1 VAGDRNHSSRLA
13 VSVEGARQSTL
24 RKTNLGAVARLVL
37 ASDPPVTRVRVAS
50 ALNMARS
57 TASRLVDELVD
68 GRVVV
73 ELDAPDPS
81 GRGRPATPLVANSRV
96 AALGLQVN
104 TTFLVARLINLQGHV
119 IAERRVEGDFRSS
132 RPGRVLRRLDRL
144 MARVLG
150 DAAADVEVVGVGLAL
165 PGLVDARAGRLLIA
179 PNLGWADVRPADHLA
194 IPESFS
200 LHLGNEADMAARAV
214 AEASPGRPSGLR
226 DFIFL
231 SGETGIGASTVSG
244 GEILG
249 GRHGW
254 AGEIGHMCVH
264 PEGPPCPCGSHG
276 CLELYAGRKAI
287 IAAAGLDEGSDD
299 SERLS
304 TLFDQGRTEAVRAVE
319 QAGAALATAL
329 VGAVNLLDV
338 HVIVLGGHLGEIGR
352 LLKGSL
358 EDELGAR
365 VLSARWM
372 APRVESRDDDDALAC
387 RGAAFVPLTSL
398 VEDPGA
404 WIARQQDARADRSPG
419 G

>member
-1 VAGDRNHSSRLA
+1 VVGDRNHSARLGVPTEA
-13 VSVEGARQSTL
+13 ARQSTL
-24 RKTNLGAVARLVL
+24 RVTNLRAVARLVV

-68 GRVVV
+68 GRMVV

-81 GRGRPATPLVANSRV
+81 GRGRPATPLVANPRI

-104 TTFLVARLINLQGHV
+104 TTFLVARLLNLQGHV

-132 RPGRVLRRLDRL
+132 RPAVVLRRLDRL
-144 MARVLG
+144 MARVLD
-150 DAAADVEVVGVGLAL
+150 DAAAQVEVVGAGLAL
-165 PGLVDARAGRLLIA
+165 PGLVDAGAGRLLVA
-179 PNLGWADVRPADHLA
+179 PNLGWADVHPADHLA
-194 IPESFS
+194 IPDSYR

-214 AEASPGRPSGLR
+214 AEMSPGRPAELR

-231 SGETGIGASTVSG
+231 SGETGIGASTVLD

-254 AGEIGHMCVH
+254 AGELGHMCVSAD
-264 PEGPPCPCGSHG
+264 GPPCPCGSRG
-276 CLELYAGRKAI
+276 CLELYAGRRAI
-287 IAAAGLDEGSDD
+287 IAAAGLDDGSDD
-299 SERLS
+299 TERLS
-304 TLFDQGRTEAVRAVE
+304 MLVDQGHPGAVRAVQ

-352 LLKGSL
+352 LLQGSL
-358 EDELGAR
+358 EDELRAR
-365 VLSARWM
+365 VLSARWTT
-372 APRVESRDDDDALAC
+372 PRVETRDDDDALAA

-398 VEDPGA
+398 VENPAA
-404 WIARQQDARADRSPG
+404 WLAQHQDA
-419 G
+419 

>member
-1 VAGDRNHSSRLA
+1 MVGDQNHSARLGVPTEA
-13 VSVEGARQSTL
+13 ARQSTL
-24 RKTNLGAVARLVL
+24 RVTNLGAVARLVV

-81 GRGRPATPLVANSRV
+81 GRGRPATPLVANPRI

-104 TTFLVARLINLQGHV
+104 TTFLVARLLNLQGHV
-119 IAERRVEGDFRSS
+119 ITERRVEGDFRSS
-132 RPGRVLRRLDRL
+132 RPAVVLRRLDRL
-144 MARVLG
+144 MARVLD
-150 DAAADVEVVGVGLAL
+150 DAAAPVEVVGAGLAL
-165 PGLVDARAGRLLIA
+165 PGLVDAGAGRLLVA
-179 PNLGWADVRPADHLA
+179 PNLGWADVHPADHLA
-194 IPESFS
+194 IPDSYR

-214 AEASPGRPSGLR
+214 AEMSPGRPAELR

-231 SGETGIGASTVSG
+231 SGETGIGASTVLD

-254 AGEIGHMCVH
+254 AGELGHMCVSAD
-264 PEGPPCPCGSHG
+264 GPPCPCGSRG
-276 CLELYAGRKAI
+276 CLELYAGRRAI
-287 IAAAGLDEGSDD
+287 IAAAGLDDGSDD
-299 SERLS
+299 TERLS
-304 TLFDQGRTEAVRAVE
+304 MLVDQGHPAAVRAVQ

-352 LLKGSL
+352 LLQGSL
-358 EDELGAR
+358 EDELRAR
-365 VLSARWM
+365 VLSARWTT
-372 APRVESRDDDDALAC
+372 PRVETRDDDDALAA

-398 VEDPGA
+398 VENPAA
-404 WIARQQDARADRSPG
+404 WLAQHQDA
-419 G
+419 

>member
-1 VAGDRNHSSRLA
+1 VVGDQNHSARLGVPTEA
-13 VSVEGARQSTL
+13 ARQSTL
-24 RKTNLGAVARLVL
+24 RVTNLRAVARLVV
-37 ASDPPVTRVRVAS
+37 ASDPPMTRVRVAS

-81 GRGRPATPLVANSRV
+81 GRGRPATPLVANPRI

-104 TTFLVARLINLQGHV
+104 TTFLVARLLNLQGHV

-132 RPGRVLRRLDRL
+132 RPAVVLRRLDRL
-144 MARVLG
+144 MARVLD
-150 DAAADVEVVGVGLAL
+150 DAAAQVEVVGAGLAL
-165 PGLVDARAGRLLIA
+165 PGLVDAGAGRLLVA
-179 PNLGWADVRPADHLA
+179 PNLGWADVHPADHLG
-194 IPESFS
+194 IPDSYR

-214 AEASPGRPSGLR
+214 AEMSPGRPAELR

-231 SGETGIGASTVSG
+231 SGETGIGASTVLD

-254 AGEIGHMCVH
+254 AGELGHMCVSAD
-264 PEGPPCPCGSHG
+264 GPPCPCGSRG
-276 CLELYAGRKAI
+276 CLELYAGRRAI
-287 IAAAGLDEGSDD
+287 IAAAGLDGGSDD
-299 SERLS
+299 TERLS
-304 TLFDQGRTEAVRAVE
+304 MLVDQGHPGAVRAVQ

-338 HVIVLGGHLGEIGR
+338 DVIVLGGHLGEIGR
-352 LLKGSL
+352 LLQGSL
-358 EDELGAR
+358 EDELRAR
-365 VLSARWM
+365 VLSARWTT
-372 APRVESRDDDDALAC
+372 PRVETRDDDDALAA

-398 VEDPGA
+398 VENPAA
-404 WIARQQDARADRSPG
+404 WLAQHQDA
-419 G
+419 

>member
-1 VAGDRNHSSRLA
+1 VVGDQNHSARLGVPTEA
-13 VSVEGARQSTL
+13 ARQSTL
-24 RKTNLGAVARLVL
+24 RVTNLRAVARLVV
-37 ASDPPVTRVRVAS
+37 ASDPPMTRVRVAS

-81 GRGRPATPLVANSRV
+81 GRGRPATPLVANPRI

-104 TTFLVARLINLQGHV
+104 TTFLVARLLNLQGHV

-132 RPGRVLRRLDRL
+132 RPAVVLRRLDRL
-144 MARVLG
+144 MARVLD
-150 DAAADVEVVGVGLAL
+150 DAAAQVEVVGAGLAL
-165 PGLVDARAGRLLIA
+165 PGLVDAGAGRLLVA
-179 PNLGWADVRPADHLA
+179 PNLGWADVHPADHLA
-194 IPESFS
+194 IPDSYR

-214 AEASPGRPSGLR
+214 AEMSPGRPAELR

-231 SGETGIGASTVSG
+231 SGETGIGASTVLD

-254 AGEIGHMCVH
+254 AGELGHMCVSAD
-264 PEGPPCPCGSHG
+264 GPPCPCGSRG
-276 CLELYAGRKAI
+276 CLELYAGRRAI
-287 IAAAGLDEGSDD
+287 IAAAGLDDGSDD
-299 SERLS
+299 TERLS
-304 TLFDQGRTEAVRAVE
+304 MLVDQGHPGAVRAVQ

-352 LLKGSL
+352 LLQGSL
-358 EDELGAR
+358 EDELRAR
-365 VLSARWM
+365 VLSARWTT
-372 APRVESRDDDDALAC
+372 PRVETRDDDDALAA

-398 VEDPGA
+398 VENPAA
-404 WIARQQDARADRSPG
+404 WLAQHQDA
-419 G
+419 

>member
-1 VAGDRNHSSRLA
+1 VVGDQNHSARLGVPTEA
-13 VSVEGARQSTL
+13 ARQSTL
-24 RKTNLGAVARLVL
+24 RVTNLRAVARLVV
-37 ASDPPVTRVRVAS
+37 ASDPPMTRVRVAS

-81 GRGRPATPLVANSRV
+81 GRGRPATPLVANPRI

-104 TTFLVARLINLQGHV
+104 TTFLVARLLNLQGHV

-132 RPGRVLRRLDRL
+132 RPAVVLRRLDRL
-144 MARVLG
+144 MARVLD
-150 DAAADVEVVGVGLAL
+150 DAAAQVEVVGAGLAL
-165 PGLVDARAGRLLIA
+165 PGLVDAGAGRLLVA
-179 PNLGWADVRPADHLA
+179 PNLGWADVHPADHLG
-194 IPESFS
+194 IPDSYR

-214 AEASPGRPSGLR
+214 AEMSPGRPAELR

-231 SGETGIGASTVSG
+231 SGETGIGASTVLD

-254 AGEIGHMCVH
+254 AGELGHMCVSAD
-264 PEGPPCPCGSHG
+264 GPPCPCGSRG
-276 CLELYAGRKAI
+276 CLELYAGRRAI
-287 IAAAGLDEGSDD
+287 IAAAGLDDGSDD
-299 SERLS
+299 TERLS
-304 TLFDQGRTEAVRAVE
+304 MLVDQGHPGAVRAVQ

-338 HVIVLGGHLGEIGR
+338 DVIVLGGHLGEIGR
-352 LLKGSL
+352 LLQGSL
-358 EDELGAR
+358 EDELRAR
-365 VLSARWM
+365 VLSARWTT
-372 APRVESRDDDDALAC
+372 PRVETRDDDDALAA

-398 VEDPGA
+398 VENPAA
-404 WIARQQDARADRSPG
+404 WLAQHQDA
-419 G
+419 